1 MLFVKCVYYLSV
13 ISIITSAVI
22 INGLVDK
29 AYLTLNVVI
38 VNEVIKEI
46 GREDKFLINR
56 LNTKLYHLSN

>member
-1 MLFVKCVYYLSV
+1 MYYLSV
-13 ISIITSAVI
+13 NSIITSAVI

-29 AYLTLNVVI
+29 SLFDIKCCYSDCNLK
-38 VNEVIKEI
+38 EVIKEI